1 MSYGGLRGAIAF
13 ALVLLVDPQRIPR
26 QKLFVTSTL
35 AVLYFTVF
43 FQVSGKYFQN
53 HFVSIVLTASIGHHN
68 QTAREIS
75 ESQTRRKARKN
86 NERTCARKSWL

>member
-43 FQVSGKYFQN
+43 FQVSVNTFRIILFQ
-53 HFVSIVLTASIGHHN
+53 L
-68 QTAREIS
+68 
-75 ESQTRRKARKN
+75 
-86 NERTCARKSWL
+86 C